1 MQRLFLGRTNL
12 TGNTGCLWGKEL
24 RTKIKDRGG
33 FTSFYSLICTNW
45 VAFIKKKIAWACIT
59 FKSSPLGLVKQKVTD
74 LIRLISHPKFYIL
87 SVEENGIKSH
97 FFFWWQNNICQ
108 SWKDE
113 IQQNFIEF
121 LNSLILRGCGDPQL
135 IPALC
140 LSLRHK
146 GVHMPN
152 TFLPCWVIWDK
163 GLKCAKPPF
172 FHL

>member
-33 FTSFYSLICTNW
+33 FNSFYSLICTNW
-45 VAFIKKKIAWACIT
+45 VAVIFLKIAWACIT
-59 FKSSPLGLVKQKVTD
+59 FKPNPFGLVKQKVTGFFPSA
-74 LIRLISHPKFYIL
+74 LVRLILHPKFYIL
-87 SVEENGIKSH
+87 SVEENDIKSY

-108 SWKDE
+108 SWKDK

-121 LNSLILRGCGDPQL
+121 LNSLILRGCGHPQL
-135 IPALC
+135 ISALC

-152 TFLPCWVIWDK
+152 TLFPC
-163 GLKCAKPPF
+163 
-172 FHL
+172 